1 MLNRFAL
8 VAVVFAFLLPP
19 LEAAEPPANRGPAK
33 KPEVVFRPESGSKQQ
48 EFRVPEKAAARFAA
62 IVGHAGQVS
71 TLAPNAPRLA
81 PEGQF
86 LQGDTAYY
94 FHAEFGLLHRN
105 LPGNRI
111 ETWSNDTL
119 KQLGKTMPS
128 GGRWSRESFEKW
140 ILGLEKPEEGGA
152 PKEK

>member
-1 MLNRFAL
+1 MRNRFVL
-8 VAVVFAFLLPP
+8 VAVIFAFFLHS
-19 LEAAEPPANRGPAK
+19 LEAAEPPADRGPAK
-33 KPEVVFRPESGSKQQ
+33 KPEVIFRPELGGKKQ
-48 EFRVPEKAAARFAA
+48 EFRVPDKAAARFAA
-62 IVGHAGQVS
+62 IVGQAGQVS

-105 LPGNRI
+105 LPGNKI

-128 GGRWSRESFEKW
+128 GGRWSSETFEKW
-140 ILGLEKPEEGGA
+140 IVGLDKPAEGGA